1 MQTRKEVAAFGNDA
15 ERNIEKIYRALLTD
29 RFSFGPARG
38 VLLNRPGKK
47 PRPLVV
53 SPIPSRI
60 VQRSVLDVLQSQP
73 SIQGYVRVGTS
84 FGGIESRGVR
94 HAIDAAY
101 RAMIGGATYFIRTD
115 IKSFF
120 TRIPRDRVLE
130 AIAENIDDVSFNALL
145 KEAVT
150 TELSNLEELR
160 KAADLFPLYEIGVA
174 QGCCLSPLFGNI
186 LLYDFD
192 VQMNQDGLTCLRYV
206 DDFILLGPDRK
217 SARRAFSKATKK
229 LGVYGLEVYDPAQDG
244 DKAEEG
250 YSKDGFEFLG
260 CKVVAG
266 LISPNKKARERLLKS
281 VSELLDRSIRSMSN
295 PVQAARDRTSCAET
309 LVAVSN
315 ILRGWG
321 DHYSF
326 CNDRDLMAML
336 DRKIDER
343 LASYSRR
350 YDEIKKVQGRVD
362 AANDRRLLGV
372 HLLYDSKQQPIL
384 PLR

>member
-1 MQTRKEVAAFGNDA
+1 M
-15 ERNIEKIYRALLTD
+15 
-29 RFSFGPARG
+29 
-38 VLLNRPGKK
+38 
-47 PRPLVV
+47 
-53 SPIPSRI
+53 
-60 VQRSVLDVLQSQP
+60 
-73 SIQGYVRVGTS
+73 
-84 FGGIESRGVR
+84 
-94 HAIDAAY
+94 
-101 RAMIGGATYFIRTD
+101 
-115 IKSFF
+115 
-120 TRIPRDRVLE
+120 
-130 AIAENIDDVSFNALL
+130 
-145 KEAVT
+145 
-150 TELSNLEELR
+150 
-160 KAADLFPLYEIGVA
+160 
-174 QGCCLSPLFGNI
+174 
-186 LLYDFD
+186 
-192 VQMNQDGLTCLRYV
+192 
-206 DDFILLGPDRK
+206 
-217 SARRAFSKATKK
+217 
-229 LGVYGLEVYDPAQDG
+229 YDPAQDG

-362 AANDRRLLGV
+362 AANNRRLLGV